1 MMSSVNL
8 SLQKNDEFN
17 LFSFA
22 ILYRVIDWLYAWI
35 DEATPE
41 PVDDEDSKP
50 NELAMLHEEMT
61 KNKKRI
67 KTMMEMLEAQNNL
80 LRSLAHRIDP
90 SFELPQGNEEARG
103 GRRMDGVDGPDG
115 KHGPSREGGT
125 ESEVPTDDTSAEFTR
140 EDKASNS
147 LFEGGL

>member
-8 SLQKNDEFN
+8 GLQKNDKFN
-17 LFSFA
+17 LCSFS

-41 PVDDEDSKP
+41 PVDEDSKP
-50 NELAMLHEEMT
+50 NELAVLHEEMT

-90 SFELPQGNEEARG
+90 SIELPQGNEEARK
-103 GRRMDGVDGPDG
+103 GRRMDVVDGPDG
-115 KHGPSREGGT
+115 KHGPGT

>member
-1 MMSSVNL
+1 MS
-8 SLQKNDEFN
+8 
-17 LFSFA
+17 A
-22 ILYRVIDWLYAWI
+22 ILHRVIDWLYAWF

-41 PVDDEDSKP
+41 PVADEDSKT
-50 NELAMLHEEMT
+50 NELAVLQEEMT

-90 SFELPQGNEEARG
+90 SFELLGGNEETRG
-103 GRRMDGVDGPDG
+103 RGRMDGVDGPDG
-115 KHGPSREGGT
+115 KHRAPHEGGT
-125 ESEVPTDDTSAEFTR
+125 ESEVPTDDTSVEFTR
-140 EDKASNS
+140 EEKAATS

>member
-8 SLQKNDEFN
+8 GLQKNDKFN
-17 LFSFA
+17 LCSFS

-41 PVDDEDSKP
+41 PVDDEYSKP
-50 NELAMLHEEMT
+50 NELAVLHEEMT

-90 SFELPQGNEEARG
+90 SIELPQGNEEARG
-103 GRRMDGVDGPDG
+103 GRRMDGPDG
-115 KHGPSREGGT
+115 KHGPGT